1 MDFIQ
6 NAILEQWE
14 KATGIYA
21 EAARLVRIDME
32 KEERDNPPSLIAHL
46 SRADWDAIPIDQK
59 WEGANKRQVRTQE
72 GWVLVRVL
80 EA

>member
-14 KATGIYA
+14 RASGIYA

-32 KEERDNPPSLIAHL
+32 KEERDNPLFPIAHL
-46 SRADWDAIPIDQK
+46 SRADWVDV
-59 WEGANKRQVRTQE
+59 EVRGSE
-72 GWVLVRVL
+72 HVFIS
-80 EA
+80 